1 MDTLV
6 NQTRTAA
13 QTHLTTAKELS
24 LIRHTLNDELTDLTQ
39 GSRPLEY
46 REDREP
52 VLLED
57 LETLHRDLNELQSVK
72 QYVQVIEYALKLRQ
86 VKRWLS
92 LSRRPDL
99 FLVKPQFKR
108 PKR

>member
-39 GSRPLEY
+39 GLRPLEY

-92 LSRRPDL
+92 LTAFGIIRHL
-99 FLVKPQFKR
+99 CLE
-108 PKR
+108 